1 MMMDGFVTHRIE
13 GVSVDIEVV
22 PAEAEGF
29 TARFRIFGDVNDEPD
44 WHAVHLTQ
52 GPFST
57 RRQAEEAAKSAALA
71 RILAHGS
78 PRH

>member
-1 MMMDGFVTHRIE
+1 MDGFIRHRIE
-13 GVSVDIEVV
+13 GASVDIEVI
-22 PAEAEGF
+22 PAAPQGF
-29 TARFRIFGDVNDEPD
+29 TARFRIFGDASDEPD

-52 GPFST
+52 GPFAT